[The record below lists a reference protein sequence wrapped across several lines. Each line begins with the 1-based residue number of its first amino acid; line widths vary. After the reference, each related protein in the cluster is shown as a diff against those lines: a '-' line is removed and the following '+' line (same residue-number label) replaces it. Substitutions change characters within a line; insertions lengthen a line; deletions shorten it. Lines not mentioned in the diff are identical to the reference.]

1 MASLWKHPKSQFWTA
16 CFTTG
21 DGAQKKRSTGVR
33 ISPLA
38 GDNRKPADL
47 KREALRVAQEYES
60 AARTTRAL
68 SQTRDVIADL
78 HERLTGQAIPQRTAR
93 QAAEAWLAA
102 KLPEV
107 TDSTKVFYT
116 NSIAKWL
123 QWLGAAADAD
133 VNRITRDLV
142 TRYRNE
148 LASRL
153 SVASVNHDLGVVKS
167 YLKHCRR
174 EGWLHDN
181 PAEFVDKL
189 KRRHDSALQRRPF
202 TRDELRAVI
211 DVCPPEWRSMVLFGV
226 YTGQRLGDLRRMKWD
241 NIDLNL
247 GMIRFRTSK
256 TGRQQHIPIAA
267 PLRVHLESLP
277 RVSEYLHPRLAKL
290 QPVTASG
297 QFADILA
304 AAGLREKKRH
314 RAHHGKGRDAAKTMM
329 ALSFH
334 SLRHTAVTMLKEAG
348 VPAALVMEIIG
359 HDSALISQHYTH
371 IGDDVLAAAMAKMPQ
386 IVPQLPD
393 VQFPD
398 PDTSGLC
405 EDLPEP
411 PL

>member
-1 MASLWKHPKSQFWTA
+1 MASLWKHPKSPFWTA
-16 CFTTG
+16 CFVTAEG
-21 DGAQKKRSTGVR
+21 SQRKRSTGIRVN
-33 ISPLA
+33 PLP
-38 GDNRKPADL
+38 GDNRKPNDL
-47 KREALRVAQEYES
+47 KREAMRVAQEYES

-68 SQTRDVIADL
+68 SQTREVIADL

-93 QAAEAWLAA
+93 QAAEAWLGA

-107 TDSTKVFYT
+107 TPSTQIYYR

-123 QWLGAAADAD
+123 QWLGSVADAD

-153 SVASVNHDLGVVKS
+153 SVASANHDLGVVKS

-189 KRRHDSALQRRPF
+189 KRRHGTALERRPF
-202 TRDELRAVI
+202 TRAELTAVL
-211 DVCPPEWRSMVLFGV
+211 DACPPEWRSMVLFGI
-226 YTGQRLGDLRRMKWD
+226 YTGQRLGDLRRLKWAHV
-241 NIDLNL
+241 DLTA
-247 GMIRFRTSK
+247 GMIRFRTGK

-267 PLRVHLESLP
+267 PLRAHLETWS
-277 RVSEYLHPRLAKL
+277 RTSEYLHPKL
-290 QPVTASG
+290 EAIIPVTASG

-314 RAHHGKGRDAAKTMM
+314 RAHHGNGRGAAKQML

-334 SLRHTAVTMLKEAG
+334 SLRHTAVTMLKESG
-348 VPAALVMEIIG
+348 VPAALVMEIVG

-371 IGDDVLAAAMAKMPQ
+371 IGDDVLAAAMAKMPV
-386 IVPQLPD
+386 I
-393 VQFPD
+393 
-398 PDTSGLC
+398 
-405 EDLPEP
+405 
-411 PL
+411 